1 MTDPKPRHDAP
12 AHDEEVRRIQ
22 RQRSRITA
30 LILLAFV
37 VLVFGITIA
46 KMGLA

>member
-1 MTDPKPRHDAP
+1 MTQAPRPDYS
-12 AHDEEVRRIQ
+12 DEEVRRIQ

-30 LILLAFV
+30 LMLLGFV
-37 VLVFGITIA
+37 MLVFGITIA